1 MNIYLLRDFNHYTE
15 EVRWGAYEETMG
27 GSMGVYGIG
36 QTREAIIAAAA
47 IIILLWIIFL
57 YFRLRKSMQERDLR
71 EQEYSKLK
79 ESYQELEQVYAAS
92 LHSLNDLT
100 VKFDELNRNR
110 ENMKKLAYTDY
121 LTELPNRTA
130 FTEMLD
136 NVMLTLRSEEI
147 VGIMDIDLD
156 NFKNINDTLGH
167 SYGDE
172 LLIDVTY
179 RLKQAMDENDY
190 LARIGG
196 DEFIVLSQNLKDMA
210 SYEEKIRKIRN
221 VFSFP
226 FILTTKEY
234 FVTVSIGVAFA
245 PKDGKTSQT
254 LIKNVDSA
262 MYVAKANGKN
272 TYAYFDYTFNQKLTE
287 KIETQSELRKA
298 LERGEFVLFYQAQ
311 MDLETKKVVGFE
323 ALIRWDHPTR
333 GLIGP
338 DEFIYLAEETGLI
351 VPIGKW
357 VLQTAC
363 QQLKK
368 WDSDG
373 YKDIN
378 MAVNLSARQF
388 KDKDFVKLV
397 CDTIEETGIS
407 PSRLELEITESV
419 ALDDLEYTIAT
430 IKELRKIGV
439 NFSLDDFGT
448 GYSSMNYLKRLPVS
462 NLKIDKSF
470 LDTVMEDHCDQS
482 IIQTI
487 ITLAKN
493 LNLYVIAEGVERDDQ
508 EQFLQEAS
516 CNMAQG
522 FLYSKPVPKDMAEQ
536 FLKKRMGAGRESAD

>member
-1 MNIYLLRDFNHYTE
+1 
-15 EVRWGAYEETMG
+15 MG
-27 GSMGVYGIG
+27 YFVIDRSVGI
-36 QTREAIIAAAA
+36 AMIAAML
-47 IIILLWIIFL
+47 ILLVLLFIFVA
-57 YFRLRKSMQERDLR
+57 RLKNVKHAKNSAEI
-71 EQEYSKLK
+71 EYQKLTQRFK
-79 ESYQELEQVYAAS
+79 ELESVYSTS
-92 LHSLNDLT
+92 LVALNDLT
-100 VKFDELNRNR
+100 GKCEELSKNK

-136 NVMLTLRSEEI
+136 NIMLTIRSEETI
-147 VGIMDIDLD
+147 AIMDIDID
-156 NFKNINDTLGH
+156 NFKNINDSLGH

-196 DEFIVLSQNLKDMA
+196 DEFIVLTQNLQDTV
-210 SYEEKIRKIRN
+210 SFEEKIRKIKN
-221 VFSFP
+221 VFSYP
-226 FILTTKEY
+226 FVLSTKEY

-262 MYVAKANGKN
+262 MYVAKADGKN
-272 TYAYFDYTFNQKLTE
+272 THAYFDYSFNLKLTE

-298 LERGEFVLFYQAQ
+298 IERDEFVLFYQAQ

-323 ALIRWDHPTR
+323 ALIRWNHPTK
-333 GLIGP
+333 GLVFP

-357 VLQTAC
+357 VLRTAC
-363 QQLKK
+363 NQLKQ
-368 WDSDG
+368 WSEENPN
-373 YKDIN
+373 IN

-388 KDKDFVKLV
+388 KDKEIVKLV
-397 CDTIEETGIS
+397 YDVIEETGIN
-407 PSRLELEITESV
+407 PNNLELEITETI
-419 ALDDLEYTIAT
+419 ALDDIEYTIAT
-430 IKELRKIGV
+430 IQELRKIGV

-470 LDTVMEDHCDQS
+470 LDTVMEDTCDQK

-487 ITLAKN
+487 ITLARN
-493 LNLYVIAEGVERDDQ
+493 LDLFVIAEGVENADQ
-508 EQFLQEAS
+508 EVFLREAN
-516 CNMAQG
+516 CDKAQG
-522 FLYSKPVPKDMAEQ
+522 FLYSKPVPKDMAIQ
-536 FLKKRMGAGRESAD
+536 FLKKPESHISN